1 MSTTTGFE
9 SFFIEEPELI
19 FGENKRY
26 VDPKLG
32 LWAHGPCL
40 LPSRKL
46 SSLIRLAI
54 IGSGE
59 TVDLAR
65 RWIEKLQDEIMPR
78 TDQFPLFPAFPGF
91 GRVFGS
97 RLHVLDECIEI
108 ITERE
113 IRKVIELSDFGRRLR
128 EAASLFT
135 DRISNLAVREPR
147 PHVAICALP
156 QVIINRCGS
165 RVAVASARHLSK
177 EADQTSIERF
187 MYDDY
192 SFDLSG
198 ASDLRRLIKAKS
210 MPIGIA
216 TQLVKPRTFNAD
228 PESKGVQDEATRAM
242 NFCVALY
249 YKAEG
254 YPWKL
259 AELTQGA
266 CYVGVTFYK
275 ELSGENMRTSMAQV
289 FTHTGEGLVLRGGR
303 AIRDIVTKA
312 THLPY
317 EGAYTL
323 MSDAIDLYNKQMHQ
337 LPTRLVVHKSSR
349 FWPEEISGF
358 KEAATKIRTVDLV
371 AIDDRGIR
379 FTRETGQYPPLR
391 GTVVQIG
398 KGDYILF
405 TKGYVPLLGTYPGH
419 RVPAPLEIVE
429 HQGDT
434 PIHIISK
441 EILSLSK
448 MNWNS
453 ADFCVRE
460 PITLAYSREVGKI
473 LAYVPEEVI
482 PRPEYRYYM

>member
-1 MSTTTGFE
+1 
-9 SFFIEEPELI
+9 
-19 FGENKRY
+19 
-26 VDPKLG
+26 V
-32 LWAHGPCL
+32 
-40 LPSRKL
+40 
-46 SSLIRLAI
+46 AI

-59 TVDLAR
+59 TIDLAR
-65 RWIEKLQDEIMPR
+65 RWIERLQGEIIPR
-78 TDQFPLFPAFPGF
+78 TDQFPLFPLFPGF
-91 GRVFGS
+91 ARVFGS
-97 RLHVLDECIEI
+97 RLHILEECIEVVTESEI
-108 ITERE
+108 KKVTEIT
-113 IRKVIELSDFGRRLR
+113 DFGRRLR

-135 DRISNLAVREPR
+135 DRLSSLAIREPR
-147 PHVAICALP
+147 PHIAICALP
-156 QVIINRCGS
+156 QRIIDRCAG
-165 RVAVASARHLSK
+165 RGGRTLVNMQSK
-177 EADQTSIERF
+177 RADQTSIERF
-187 MYDDY
+187 IYDDY
-192 SFDLSG
+192 SFDLPG
-198 ASDLRRLIKAKS
+198 ASNLRRLIKAKA

-216 TQLVKPRTFNAD
+216 TQLVKPRTLKTD
-228 PESKGVQDEATRAM
+228 PENKGVQDEATRAW

-259 AELTQGA
+259 AELTQGT

-303 AIRDIVTKA
+303 AVRDIFTKT

-317 EGAYTL
+317 EDALNL
-323 MSDAIDLYNKQMHQ
+323 MSDAIDLYNVQMHQ
-337 LPTRLVVHKSSR
+337 LPKRLVVHKSSR
-349 FWPEEISGF
+349 FWQEEISGF
-358 KEAATKIRTVDLV
+358 REAAKDVGTVDLV

-379 FTRETGQYPPLR
+379 FTREIGQYPPLR
-391 GTVVQIG
+391 GTVVQISS
-398 KGDYILF
+398 DDHILF

-429 HQGDT
+429 HYGDAPMHT
-434 PIHIISK
+434 VCK
-441 EILSLSK
+441 ELLSLSK